1 MISTRSRSRLARL
14 VALLAAAALVL
25 GACSDDDST
34 DDEAANST
42 TTVAGDDGDNV
53 GDDDGDGSDD
63 DGVTGNPLS
72 DDVTFEITGAFTQTF
87 RGGACT
93 VDQGYLQVV
102 AGYATG
108 VGPNRTQDSPYAN
121 GTVQFIVP
129 AEEGAQDESILNLVR
144 ESDSEFI
151 LAETPPVT
159 VDPGLATGTFESDL
173 VSGSWSCPG
182 VLTAEQFQDLVEDLQ
197 P

>member
-1 MISTRSRSRLARL
+1 MISTRSRLVRLATIL
-14 VALLAAAALVL
+14 AVAVLVL
-25 GACSDDDST
+25 GACSDDDGT
-34 DDEAANST
+34 DEGGADTST
-42 TTVAGDDGDNV
+42 TAADGDN
-53 GDDDGDGSDD
+53 GDADGPDDGG
-63 DGVTGNPLS
+63 TGNPLS
-72 DDVTFEITGAFTQTF
+72 DDVTVEITGAFTQTF

-93 VDQGYLQVV
+93 VDEGYLQVV
-102 AGYATG
+102 AGFATG
-108 VGPNRTQDSPYAN
+108 VGPNRPQGSPYAN

-129 AEEGAQDESILNLVR
+129 AEEGDQDESILNLVR

-151 LAETPPVT
+151 LAETPAVS

-182 VLTAEQFQDLVEDLQ
+182 VLTAEQFQDLVEDLA